1 MLMVLRAKTT
11 LNYKKYKGKNTLRMC
26 LSSAVCCAIPSAFPL
41 SRLLEY
47 CWGWHHAALRE
58 NSLLGPWHR
67 TEISARRHKNLG
79 MLRGWERGVSPRTV
93 LGSRHLVRA
102 LWVRWEE
109 NRVLGPAGLFR
120 VCITL
125 CSPHAGAG
133 MLPCPDTHD
142 DVCEPAGTSTAAGLS
157 RDMWML
163 WDPVEEEAPRHPAAR
178 SPCRS
183 CWQMVLMFEK
193 PKPGFLQA
201 RGIPRRAPPRQLS
214 PQVAPIAREQEKSF
228 PADSTTSLQYTGWE
242 QELWADGGE
251 DPGVWDKHGSPA
263 AHGAAWVQ
271 RALTASFSEHTGVS
285 LKSKRWT
292 QADEQGSVS
301 NGVCMWAWVC
311 RAW

>member
-120 VCITL
+120 VCISL
-125 CSPHAGAG
+125 CALPMLVLGCCRALTHMTTCVSLLGPAQLLVSVGTCGCSGTQLRRRPQGTPLSAPHAGAVDRWFSCLRNQSQAFCRHMG
-133 MLPCPDTHD
+133 YPR
-142 DVCEPAGTSTAAGLS
+142 EPL
-157 RDMWML
+157 L
-163 WDPVEEEAPRHPAAR
+163 
-178 SPCRS
+178 
-183 CWQMVLMFEK
+183 
-193 PKPGFLQA
+193 
-201 RGIPRRAPPRQLS
+201 
-214 PQVAPIAREQEKSF
+214 
-228 PADSTTSLQYTGWE
+228 
-242 QELWADGGE
+242 
-251 DPGVWDKHGSPA
+251 
-263 AHGAAWVQ
+263 
-271 RALTASFSEHTGVS
+271 ASSH
-285 LKSKRWT
+285 LR
-292 QADEQGSVS
+292 
-301 NGVCMWAWVC
+301 
-311 RAW
+311 